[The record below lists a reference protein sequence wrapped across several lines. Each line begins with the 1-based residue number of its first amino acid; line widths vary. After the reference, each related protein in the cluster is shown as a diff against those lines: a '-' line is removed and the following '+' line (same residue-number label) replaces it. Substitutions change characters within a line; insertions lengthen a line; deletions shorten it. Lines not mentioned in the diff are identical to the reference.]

1 VKAVARRLCRLEQWI
16 AAPVNVASQGAA
28 ELLRER
34 RRRRLE
40 ADGQPDEE
48 LPWYPIT
55 LPAGRSLSI
64 AEMLRLGRQLT
75 HERNLARAATQAA
88 GIATDIWT

>member
-1 VKAVARRLCRLEQWI
+1 MRAIIRRLQKLEVHRAVA
-16 AAPVNVASQGAA
+16 VNERGPGAA

-48 LPWYPIT
+48 LPWPT
-55 LPAGRSLSI
+55 LGLPPGRRLSI
-64 AEMLRLGRQLT
+64 AETLRFGRQLT
-75 HERNLARAATQAA
+75 HERNLARAATQRQE
-88 GIATDIWT
+88 